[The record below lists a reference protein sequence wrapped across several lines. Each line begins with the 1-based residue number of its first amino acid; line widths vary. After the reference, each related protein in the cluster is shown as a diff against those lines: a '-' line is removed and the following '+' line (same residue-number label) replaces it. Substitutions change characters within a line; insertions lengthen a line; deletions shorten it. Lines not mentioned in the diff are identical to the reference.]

1 MEMESNTPYI
11 WGGGILAVYCHNYKD
26 SDNTKFKLKY
36 KSVTLLENIME
47 SVNLIDIWRIGNPC
61 SKEFTWCANNPLVQ
75 RRLDYFLI
83 SDRIQSSVSKVYIKP
98 AIATDLSAIFLEIN
112 FDHTGKFGP
121 SYWRLNLSLLKD
133 PNYIELIIKLITN
146 IIDQHRKQDSRN
158 F

>member
-1 MEMESNTPYI
+1 
-11 WGGGILAVYCHNYKD
+11 
-26 SDNTKFKLKY
+26 
-36 KSVTLLENIME
+36 ME

-61 SKEFTWCANNPLVQ
+61 SKELTWRANNPLVQ

-83 SDRIQSSVSKVYIKP
+83 SDRIQSSESKVYIKH
-98 AIATDLSAIFLEIN
+98 AIATNHSAIFLEIN

-121 SYWRLNLSLLKD
+121 SHWRLNLSLLKD

-158 F
+158 WEFLKYKIRQSSITFSKDKSGNLGSI